1 MATKA
6 VKQRLRTTATDVET
20 GTLSIHSTSVPGL
33 RAGLEYSAIF
43 TQTIAGP
50 GDLNDSI
57 TTSQNFVTPG
67 TPWTLDPALVD
78 SVYPPQGH
86 SDYYNVLPHV
96 VFANAQ
102 VPWMVELPGQ
112 DLTRP
117 WLALLSFTEDE
128 LTMTTT
134 QKGSFSPPLA
144 QNGTLGVTTTEDA
157 LYNMRTQI
165 AQPVTTVEDGSREI
179 NTVIIQ
185 SPLYQKLFQGYRS
198 QSGSPDLER
207 FWQTS
212 HVRRYNPSGTT
223 GQASTPAV
231 SSKDMAVT
239 VCPRT
244 GPLDLTKPQV
254 LYAHLVSLGGVA
266 DMPVNASS
274 SLGLTALVSLY
285 SWTFTS
291 TPASGV
297 ALGDILQNIASN
309 VAPLGVPIFQN
320 GKDVLASPSISQ
332 QDDWVKDRM
341 LNGYSLLRY
350 RTVTGEPTVGMYR
363 GLLTPVQ
370 PTYRPPPSSVSGTEL
385 AILDPDAGILDLS
398 LRLAWELGR
407 LLAMAD
413 RPFAAVYARIKA
425 NIHRQALAVGKT
437 VQATFNNYFHYPSI
451 PDFLDSLPPVVTLL
465 GELSASEDA
474 NFEGRWGSEPLGYS
488 RMLFSFSNVNMQ
500 SAYKEQIPSAI
511 EDMAAKLSN
520 SDKFASSD
528 WGAFTTWILD
538 KLLLRGVP
546 LYNLIPDPAYLPRE
560 SLRTF
565 YVDANWVTVFMDGAL
580 SLSDRFIEGDPVRT
594 AIQSQISQLLAP
606 PNLPQWG
613 FFLRSELLVK
623 FPNMRVVAPRAD
635 GKTPEYLRMELVA
648 PDTLL
653 VLFDRAP
660 GGGFYPNGIRIQPPE
675 HQLTFALG
683 DLSRSD
689 NGLTSG
695 QLYMDWKLMDGV
707 SIGSD
712 IAPQEYLKDTAP
724 FIFDFDPT
732 TRSLVMP
739 DFANEAAKQTNE
751 NLSTTTG
758 LVGSQLLMVVP
769 YLKLDDPH
777 PPSLAAPETVDP
789 STQMSFLGG
798 TLNSANQV
806 HVPKNTFDSLGLLKI
821 DVGSIIG
828 NATVYPPNTPVLNGL
843 SSPAWY
849 LLTCDVHVAL
859 QAACPSSNTSYQLLS
874 VEIDFPYYT
883 DAFESEDCFLEA
895 YISSPG
901 PISMRPPPANTFRD
915 YPQQRITPGPLF
927 PTARFVGAGYRGRLS
942 VTSTTIKAGDGTSLY
957 LSTTTVVVTPNFGLS
972 SWDLNNPS
980 ASYDLSFVLEDVTV
994 YMGRFLKGHATS
1006 VNGKV
1011 TYLEPGTSDP
1021 KTMTATFNFTT
1032 GIMNLP
1038 SGF

>member
-1 MATKA
+1 MATKGA
-6 VKQRLRTTATDVET
+6 KQQLRTTSADVEP

-33 RAGLEYSAIF
+33 RAGLEYSASF
-43 TQTIAGP
+43 NQTITGP
-50 GDLNDSI
+50 GDLNESI
-57 TTSQNFVTPG
+57 TTSQSFVTPG
-67 TPWTLDPALVD
+67 TPWTLDPALID
-78 SVYPPQGH
+78 SVYPPQGD
-86 SDYYNVLPHV
+86 SDYYNVLPHL

-102 VPWMVELPGQ
+102 IPWMVELPGQ
-112 DLTRP
+112 DQTKP

-128 LTMTTT
+128 LTLTPA

-144 QNGTLGVTTTEDA
+144 QNGTLGVTTTENA

-165 AQPVTTVEDGSREI
+165 AQPITTVEDGSRDI
-179 NTVIIQ
+179 NAIIMQ
-185 SPLYQKLFQGYRS
+185 SSLFQKLFQGFRS
-198 QSGSPDLER
+198 QSESPDLER

-223 GQASTPAV
+223 GQVSTPAA

-244 GPLDLTKPQV
+244 GPLTLTKPQV

-266 DMPVNASS
+266 NMPFTASS
-274 SLGLTALVSLY
+274 PLCLTALVSLY
-285 SWTFTS
+285 SWTFTC
-291 TPASGV
+291 TPTSGV
-297 ALGDILQNIASN
+297 ALGDILRNIATN
-309 VAPLGVPIFQN
+309 IAPLGVPIFQN
-320 GKDVLASPSISQ
+320 GKDVLASPTTSQ
-332 QDDWVKDRM
+332 LDDWVKDRM

-363 GLLTPVQ
+363 GLLVPIQ
-370 PTYRPPPSSVSGTEL
+370 PLYHPPPSSVSGTEL

-437 VQATFNNYFHYPSI
+437 ALATINNYFHYPSI
-451 PDFLDSLPPVVTLL
+451 PDFLDSLPPVVSLL
-465 GELSASEDA
+465 GQLSGSEDA

-488 RMLFSFSNVNMQ
+488 RRLFSFSNVGMQ
-500 SAYKEQIPSAI
+500 STYQGQIPSVI
-511 EDMAAKLSN
+511 EDMVAKLPN

-528 WGAFTTWILD
+528 WGALTTWILD

-565 YVDANWVTVFMDGAL
+565 YVDANWITVFIDGAL
-580 SLSDRFIEGDPVRT
+580 SLSDHYITGDPVRT
-594 AIQSQISQLLAP
+594 AIQNQISQLLAP

-623 FPNMRVVAPRAD
+623 FPDMRVMAPRAD

-683 DLSRSD
+683 DLSRAD
-689 NGLTSG
+689 NGLTLE
-695 QLYMDWKLMDGV
+695 QLYMDWKPVDGV
-707 SIGSD
+707 STGSN
-712 IAPQEYLKDTAP
+712 ITPQEYVKDTAP

-732 TRSLVMP
+732 SRSLVMP
-739 DFANEAAKQTNE
+739 DLANEAAKQANVS
-751 NLSTTTG
+751 LSTTAG

-777 PPSLAAPETVDP
+777 PPSFAAPQIVDP
-789 STQMSFLGG
+789 STQISFLGG
-798 TLNSANQV
+798 TLNPANQV
-806 HVPKNTFDSLGLLKI
+806 HVPLNALDSLGLVKI

-828 NATVYPPNTPVLNGL
+828 NTTVYPPSTPILNGIASSEWYML
-843 SSPAWY
+843 S
-849 LLTCDVHVAL
+849 CDVHVAL
-859 QAACPSSNTSYQLLS
+859 QAVCPSANTSYQLLS
-874 VEIDFPYYT
+874 VEIDFPY
-883 DAFESEDCFLEA
+883 ASSFESDNCFLEA
-895 YISSPG
+895 YISSAG
-901 PISMRPPPANTFRD
+901 PVSMRTPPANTFRD
-915 YPQQRITPGPLF
+915 YPQQRQPGPPF

-942 VTSTTIKAGDGTSLY
+942 VTSTTIKAGDDSDLY

-972 SWDLNNPS
+972 SWELSNS
-980 ASYDLSFVLEDVTV
+980 STSYDLSFVLEDVTV
-994 YMGRFLKGHATS
+994 YMGRFQQGHATS

-1011 TYLEPGTSDP
+1011 TYLEPGTSSP

-1038 SGF
+1038 SNF